1 MWVHCFL
8 FPGTVASE
16 GNWRVPHP
24 LPALVLCS
32 HKGTEA
38 RVLGSCRAPATHTS
52 PLGPPAGSS
61 GSSLLAGGTTAGG
74 SCGEAGQRR
83 GSGGA
88 EGRGQEQEGQGA
100 VWPKTFQQ

>member
-1 MWVHCFL
+1 MWVHRFL

-61 GSSLLAGGTTAGG
+61 GSLLAGRTTAGVLVG
-74 SCGEAGQRR
+74 KHVREGEVEELR
-83 GSGGA
+83 GGA
-88 EGRGQEQEGQGA
+88 ENRRARELCGLS
-100 VWPKTFQQ
+100 KTAQH